1 MLDKPAGIS
10 SNQALGSV
18 KFLFSANKAGHTGTL
33 DPMATGLLPVCLG
46 EATKFSSVLLR
57 ADKTYQAR
65 FRLGYVSTTG
75 DAEGKITPVEHPAVA
90 PADLTSSQIEAVL
103 VHFTGLI
110 TQVPPMFS
118 ALKYQ
123 GKALYAYAREGVEIS
138 RQPRTVTIHELTLQ
152 EWNSNEVN
160 VTVRCSSG
168 TYIRTLAEDI
178 GKALGCGGAYLTA
191 LCRSAIGE
199 YTLLQAR
206 TLQEI
211 EHIPA
216 EQRDNILHPADSFL
230 QHFPAVAL
238 DAEPAQWLLQGKTV
252 KLCTGLPMDTTVRV
266 YGAENRFLGLGT
278 VSGAGIIARRLM
290 AVMTTESRQ
299 QKVE

>member
-1 MLDKPAGIS
+1 LLLNKPAGIS

-18 KFLFSANKAGHTGTL
+18 KFLFSAIKAGHTGTL

-46 EATKFSSVLLR
+46 EATKFSSVLLG

-65 FRLGYVSTTG
+65 FRLGYISTTG
-75 DAEGKITPVEHPAVA
+75 DAEGKITAAEHPVVA
-90 PADLTSSQIEAVL
+90 PADLTSLQIEEVL
-103 VHFTGLI
+103 ARFTGLI
-110 TQVPPMFS
+110 TQIPPMFS

-123 GKALYAYAREGVEIS
+123 GKALYVYAREGIEIS
-138 RQPRTVTIHELTLQ
+138 RQSRTVTIHELTLQ
-152 EWNSNEVN
+152 TWNSSEIS

-199 YTLLQAR
+199 YSLLQAR

-211 EHIPA
+211 EQIPA
-216 EQRDNILHPADSFL
+216 ERRHDILHPADSFL
-230 QHFPAVAL
+230 QHFPLVVL
-238 DAEPAQWLLQGKTV
+238 DAESTQWLLQGKTV
-252 KLCTGLPMDTTVRV
+252 NSCIAVPINTIVRL
-266 YGAENRFLGLGT
+266 YSAGNHFLGLGT
-278 VSGAGIIARRLM
+278 VSATGIIPKRLM
-290 AVMTTESRQ
+290 AMESPQ
-299 QKVE
+299 QKAG